1 MESSGRW
8 SSGVGAGGEEQQW
21 ISGPESGMS
30 RLEDGVSRGPVDEGA
45 VVATQWQ
52 VDQCRTRGSGKGTGD
67 KWVSGISGRTS
78 GSVSGRRISGRASG
92 SDSGSAGGSV
102 DQCFGTWISGSW
114 ISGGGQQWQH
124 NQWQQQQQAATG
136 AVAGRSSDG
145 SASSSDGVRQ

>member
-1 MESSGRW
+1 MG
-8 SSGVGAGGEEQQW
+8 
-21 ISGPESGMS
+21 
-30 RLEDGVSRGPVDEGA
+30 
-45 VVATQWQ
+45 QWQ
-52 VDQCRTRGSGKGTGD
+52 
-67 KWVSGISGRTS
+67 S
-78 GSVSGRRISGRASG
+78 GSVAAAGGLVP
-92 SDSGSAGGSV
+92 GGSV